1 MKKINIALVG
11 LGYWGPNYLRILN
24 EIYEVQIRYCCDLNV
39 DKLEKIKQMYP
50 SIDVTDDYRKIA
62 NDREV
67 EGVIIATPLNTHYN
81 IAKSF
86 LKGGKHVLVEKPFT
100 KTYVEGKDLIEIAQ
114 RMGLVLMVGHV
125 YEFNSGI
132 IALKEIIK
140 KGDLGKIYYIK
151 AERLGLGPIRK
162 HASALWDLATHDIS
176 IVLYLLEDFP
186 VEVYTNGGAYIQK
199 DIEDFVNLNL
209 KFRNNINC
217 NINATWFAPEKVRKL
232 IVVGS
237 KAMVVFDDINKAE
250 MLKIYKREV
259 NGNLLNTT
267 PTYYDHQNIITM
279 GDIYIPNI
287 KQSEPLKNQVL
298 HFLDCIINSKKPV
311 TDGQDGINV
320 IKVLELAQKSI
331 KDKRVVKCR

>member
-1 MKKINIALVG
+1 
-11 LGYWGPNYLRILN
+11 
-24 EIYEVQIRYCCDLNV
+24 
-39 DKLEKIKQMYP
+39 MYP